1 MTPRS
6 WTGQEAVADA
16 GCDGFGD
23 IGHFLRLIEQIV
35 ADSEHVHAGFQRL
48 QAGFTRAER
57 LPQSLHL
64 HVVANSSVS
73 GSHPKPDSRSSVR
86 QAACASL
93 SNSASVLPIV
103 DTNTRAGDG
112 VGRRAHEIK
121 QR

>member
-6 WTGQEAVADA
+6 RTGQEAVADA

-35 ADSEHVHAGFQRL
+35 ADSERVHAGFQRL

-73 GSHPKPDSRSSVR
+73 GSHPKPYSRSSVR